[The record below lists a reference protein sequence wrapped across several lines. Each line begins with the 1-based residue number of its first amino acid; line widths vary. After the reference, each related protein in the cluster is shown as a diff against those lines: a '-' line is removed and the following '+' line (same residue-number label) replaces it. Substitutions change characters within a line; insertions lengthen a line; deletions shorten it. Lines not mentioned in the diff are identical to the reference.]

1 MTVTSLSADV
11 RAKGSSVTMSTTA
24 EPVYVTSGLLRLTR
38 PQLVGTMIGLLL
50 AALLAAIDQTI
61 VGTAEPRIIASLQG
75 FDRYPWVATIYL
87 LTSTVSVP
95 IFASLSD
102 RYGRKPFF
110 LLGAVLFVVASA
122 LCGAAGELAFLPIDG
137 MGQLIVFRGLQGI
150 GGGMVTG
157 ILFTIVGDIFSP
169 LERGRYQGLFAA
181 LWGIASIFGPT
192 LGGWLTD
199 HWSWRACFYVN
210 LPVGA
215 IAVAAIAIEFPYMK
229 PRGSQRRLDWFG
241 FATLIG
247 CVVPLLLA
255 LTWAPQYG
263 WAAVRVVSL
272 LVLSAV
278 MLAALLYNESKAAEP
293 IIPLTM
299 FRDPII
305 AVCSL
310 AAFVLGIGMFG
321 TIIYLPLFMQG
332 VLGVSATQSGNLLT
346 PLLLGVVVASIIG
359 GQTIS
364 RTGEY
369 KALGIAGSV
378 FIAVGMILFARMDA
392 ATAASYVATAMVIA
406 GFGMGLL
413 QPVYT
418 LAVQNVAPRE
428 HMGAATSST
437 IFFRSIGST
446 VGVAAFGS
454 MMLTRY
460 HREFTQS
467 IPAGVPA
474 VALPYFENPLLLV
487 QVRPQ
492 LERAFAAAP
501 GGSELLQAL
510 LTSVKASLLHGLLA
524 IFFWS
529 AVIMSASIVL
539 HVILK
544 REPLRARMTAET
556 PAAAPAH

>member
-1 MTVTSLSADV
+1 MSSA
-11 RAKGSSVTMSTTA
+11 AP

-38 PQLVGTMIGLLL
+38 PQLIGTMTGLLL

-61 VGTAEPRIIASLQG
+61 VGTAEPRIIASLSG
-75 FDRYPWVATIYL
+75 FDRYPWVATVYL

-110 LLGAVLFVVASA
+110 MFGALLFVLASA
-122 LCGAAGELAFLPIDG
+122 LCGAAGDLTFLPLDG
-137 MGQLIVFRGLQGI
+137 MGQLILFRGLQGI
-150 GGGMVTG
+150 GGGIVTG

-199 HWSWRACFYVN
+199 NWSWRACFYVN

-215 IAVAAIAIEFPYMK
+215 IAITAIHFEFPHMK
-229 PRGSQRRLDWFG
+229 PRGTHRQLDWAG
-241 FATLIG
+241 FVTLIG
-247 CVVPLLLA
+247 SVVPLLLA
-255 LTWAPQYG
+255 LTWATRYG
-263 WAAVRVVSL
+263 WTSARVMSL
-272 LVLSAV
+272 LALSVV
-278 MLAALLYNESKAAEP
+278 MLVTLLYAESRAAEP
-293 IIPLTM
+293 IIPLTL
-299 FRDPII
+299 FSHPVIGL
-305 AVCSL
+305 CSA
-310 AAFVLGIGMFG
+310 AAFVLGMGMFG

-346 PLLLGVVVASIIG
+346 PLLMGVVVGSIIG

-369 KALGIAGSV
+369 KVLGIIGSILV
-378 FIAVGMILFARMDA
+378 AIGMIMFARMDA
-392 ATAASYVATAMVIA
+392 VTARSYVASAMVIA
-406 GFGMGLL
+406 GLGMGFL

-428 HMGAATSST
+428 RMGAATSST

-454 MMLTRY
+454 VMLTQY
-460 HREFTQS
+460 HNEFTRS
-467 IPAGVPA
+467 LPATMPPA
-474 VALPYFENPLLLV
+474 ALPYFENPLLLV

-492 LERAFAAAP
+492 LEQMFSGTP
-501 GGSELLQAL
+501 GGVQLLQTL
-510 LTSVKASLLHGLLA
+510 FDSVKTALMHGLQE

-529 AVIMSASIVL
+529 AVIMSASILL
-539 HVILK
+539 HAFLRRV
-544 REPLRARMTAET
+544 PLRGRSAADT
-556 PAAAPAH
+556 AAASAAASVH

>member
-1 MTVTSLSADV
+1 MSAE
-11 RAKGSSVTMSTTA
+11 ASSPDA
-24 EPVYVTSGLLRLTR
+24 PQYVTSGLMRLTR
-38 PQLVGTMIGLLL
+38 PQLIGTMLGLLL

-61 VGTAEPRIIASLQG
+61 VGTAEPRIIASLSG
-75 FDRYPWVATIYL
+75 FDRYPWVATLYL
-87 LTSTVSVP
+87 LCSTVSVP

-102 RYGRKPFF
+102 RAGRKPFF
-110 LLGAVLFVVASA
+110 MAGALLFVIASA
-122 LCGAAGELAFLPIDG
+122 LCGAAGDLTFLPIDG
-137 MGQLIVFRGLQGI
+137 MGQLILFRGLQGI

-169 LERGRYQGLFAA
+169 IERGRYQGLFAA
-181 LWGIASIFGPT
+181 VWGLASIFGPT

-199 HWSWRACFYVN
+199 NWSWRACFYVN

-215 IAVAAIAIEFPYMK
+215 IAIAAIHFEFPHMK
-229 PRGSQRRLDWFG
+229 PRGTSRQLDWAG

-247 CVVPLLLA
+247 SVVPLLLA
-255 LTWAPQYG
+255 LTWATRYG
-263 WAAVRVVSL
+263 WTSAR
-272 LVLSAV
+272 VLSLIALSVV
-278 MLAALLYNESKAAEP
+278 MLLALLYSESKAAEP
-293 IIPLTM
+293 IIPLVL
-299 FRDPII
+299 FSDPVIG
-305 AVCSL
+305 VCSA
-310 AAFVLGIGMFG
+310 AAFVLGMGMFG

-346 PLLLGVVVASIIG
+346 PLLMGVVIASIIG

-369 KALGIAGSV
+369 KMLGVGGSV
-378 FIAVGMILFARMDA
+378 LIAIGMVLFARMDA
-392 ATAASYVATAMVIA
+392 ATSRLYVAAAMVVA

-428 HMGAATSST
+428 RMGAATSST

-454 MMLTRY
+454 VMLTHY
-460 HREFTQS
+460 HNEFSRS
-467 IPAGVPA
+467 IPRGVPQA
-474 VALPYFENPLLLV
+474 ALPYFENPLLLV

-492 LERAFAAAP
+492 LEQMFGRVP
-501 GGSELLQAL
+501 GGAALLQRL
-510 LTSVKASLLHGLLA
+510 LDGVKTALLHGLQE

-529 AVIMSASIVL
+529 AVIMTASIVL
-539 HVILK
+539 HLMLK
-544 REPLRARMTAET
+544 REPLRVRTAGS
-556 PAAAPAH
+556 AAAPAPAGAH

>member
-1 MTVTSLSADV
+1 
-11 RAKGSSVTMSTTA
+11 MSTA
-24 EPVYVTSGLLRLTR
+24 ASEPVYVTSGLLRLTR
-38 PQLVGTMIGLLL
+38 PQLIGTMTGLLL

-61 VGTAEPRIIASLQG
+61 VGTAEPRIIASLSG
-75 FDRYPWVATIYL
+75 FDRYPWVATVYL

-110 LLGAVLFVVASA
+110 MLGALLFVVASA
-122 LCGAAGELAFLPIDG
+122 LCGAAGDLTFMPIDG
-137 MGQLIVFRGLQGI
+137 MGQLILFRGLQGI

-169 LERGRYQGLFAA
+169 IERGRYQGLFAA

-199 HWSWRACFYVN
+199 NWSWRACFYVN

-215 IAVAAIAIEFPYMK
+215 IAIAAIHFEFPHMK
-229 PRGSQRRLDWFG
+229 PRGSSRQLDWAG

-247 CVVPLLLA
+247 SVVPLLLA
-255 LTWAPQYG
+255 LTWATRYG
-263 WAAVRVVSL
+263 WTSPR
-272 LVLSAV
+272 VLSLIALSVV
-278 MLAALLYNESKAAEP
+278 MVIALLYSESKAAEP
-293 IIPLTM
+293 IIPLVL
-299 FRDPII
+299 FSDPVIG
-305 AVCSL
+305 VCSA
-310 AAFVLGIGMFG
+310 AAFVLGMGMFG

-346 PLLLGVVVASIIG
+346 PLLMGVVIASIIG
-359 GQTIS
+359 GQAIS

-369 KALGIAGSV
+369 KMLGVGGSILIA
-378 FIAVGMILFARMDA
+378 IGMIMFARMDA
-392 ATAASYVATAMVIA
+392 ATARSFVATAMVIA
-406 GFGMGLL
+406 GLGMGFL

-428 HMGAATSST
+428 RMGAATSST

-454 MMLTRY
+454 VMLTQY
-460 HREFTQS
+460 HNEFNRS
-467 IPAGVPA
+467 IPQGVPQA
-474 VALPYFENPLLLV
+474 ALPYFENPLLLV

-492 LERAFAAAP
+492 LEQMFGRVP
-501 GGSELLQAL
+501 GGLQMLQTLFAD
-510 LTSVKASLLHGLLA
+510 VKAALMHGLQE

-529 AVIMSASIVL
+529 AVIMTASILL
-539 HVILK
+539 HIALRRV
-544 REPLRARMTAET
+544 PLRARAVSDSQDAS
-556 PAAAPAH
+556 AAAAAAVH

>member
-1 MTVTSLSADV
+1 MA
-11 RAKGSSVTMSTTA
+11 TA
-24 EPVYVTSGLLRLTR
+24 SEPVYVTSGLVRLTK
-38 PQLVGTMIGLLL
+38 PQLIGTMTGLLL

-87 LTSTVSVP
+87 LSSTVSVP

-110 LLGAVLFVVASA
+110 MLGATLFVIASA
-122 LCGAAGELAFLPIDG
+122 LCGAAGNLTFMPIDG

-169 LERGRYQGLFAA
+169 IERGKYQGLFAA

-199 HWSWRACFYVN
+199 NWSWRACFYVN
-210 LPVGA
+210 LPFGALA
-215 IAVAAIAIEFPYMK
+215 IAAIHFEFPNMK
-229 PRGSQRRLDWFG
+229 PRGSSRRLDWAG

-247 CVVPLLLA
+247 TVVPLLLA
-255 LTWAPQYG
+255 LTWATSYG
-263 WAAVRVVSL
+263 WGSTRVVSL
-272 LVLSAV
+272 LVTSVV
-278 MLAALLYNESKAAEP
+278 MLGLLLYSESRAAEP
-293 IIPLTM
+293 IIPLVL
-299 FRDPII
+299 FRDPVIG
-305 AVCSL
+305 VCSA
-310 AAFVLGIGMFG
+310 AAFVLGMGMFG

-346 PLLLGVVVASIIG
+346 PLLMGVVVSSIIG
-359 GQTIS
+359 GQAIS

-369 KALGIAGSV
+369 KVQGILGSVLIAG
-378 FIAVGMILFARMDA
+378 GMILFARMDA
-392 ATAASYVATAMVIA
+392 DTSRLYVAVAMIVA

-428 HMGAATSST
+428 AMGAATSST

-454 MMLTRY
+454 VMLTQY
-460 HREFTQS
+460 HNEFTKAMPS
-467 IPAGVPA
+467 GVPPQA
-474 VALPYFENPLLLV
+474 MRFFENPLLLM

-492 LERAFAAAP
+492 LEQMF
-501 GGSELLQAL
+501 GGLPNGLQLLQTLLFDVKLAL
-510 LTSVKASLLHGLLA
+510 MHGLQE

-529 AVIMSASIVL
+529 AVIMVVSILL
-539 HVILK
+539 HLMLK
-544 REPLRARMTAET
+544 RVPLRARTASTEAKAAQ
-556 PAAAPAH
+556 AAASLH